1 MIESIDVARS
11 FDWYLSQPIGCAGT
25 ALSSSPADRAVSV
38 WSSTS
43 PNPALDF
50 DAFTSAGLVFY
61 PIDHIGRVLFRL
73 EVGARSDCHVFSL
86 DQLLIYLTICL

>member
-1 MIESIDVARS
+1 MIESIGASRS
-11 FDWYLSQPIGCAGT
+11 FDWYSPQPIGCAGT

-50 DAFTSAGLVFY
+50 DAFTSAGLVSY

-73 EVGARSDCHVFSL
+73 GVGARLDCHSSSL
-86 DQLLIYLTICL
+86 DRLLIYLTICL